1 MVDDRHDVRQALSG
15 SGACCQDVIGS
26 GAGSADRLRDLL
38 GAVAV
43 YAAGGYR
50 ALTAYGEKKGGEVLR
65 LTAQLQG

>member
-1 MVDDRHDVRQALSG
+1 MSFDL
-15 SGACCQDVIGS
+15 
-26 GAGSADRLRDLL
+26 GSAERLKELL

-65 LTAQLQG
+65 LTSQLKS